1 MDKYDIKSEGGGS
14 VYTLQGSAIIV
25 GKMKAMTAMDGTA
38 TIAEVY
44 DTESGEAGRKSSG
57 DNRNKAALFENAR
70 SLYPAFED
78 ELSEDIAKSEEQLLL
93 NIGGMAFR

>member
-1 MDKYDIKSEGGGS
+1 MDKFDIQSGERGG

-25 GKMKAMTAMDGTA
+25 GKMKAMTTTDGIT

-44 DTESGEAGRKSSG
+44 DTEIGEAACRRSSG
-57 DNRNKAALFENAR
+57 DNTALFENAR
-70 SLYPAFED
+70 TLYPAFED